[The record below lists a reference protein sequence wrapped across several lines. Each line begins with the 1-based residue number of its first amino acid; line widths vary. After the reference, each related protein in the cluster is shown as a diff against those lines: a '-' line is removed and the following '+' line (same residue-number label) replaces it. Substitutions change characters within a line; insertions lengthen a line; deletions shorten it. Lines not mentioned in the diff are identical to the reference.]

1 MFSDLE
7 VQDLKE
13 WGIILVFLYENFC
26 KVSSSAFL
34 LAPVFWFPLA
44 RVEQTH
50 VLISTLTDIP
60 LSGIFQT
67 AWMVLVLGGVAMRF
81 RFLTQ
86 TMGKQGGKTLS
97 CFCLAP
103 EWSST
108 WERVKMSLWPCYKC
122 GENVYLRHVPAGS
135 KAQVFC
141 RDGELFVASTTFCL
155 LERHG
160 HTEGSEGVV
169 KMPTL

>member
-13 WGIILVFLYENFC
+13 SGVILVFLYESFH

-34 LAPVFWFPLA
+34 FAPVFCFPLVP
-44 RVEQTH
+44 VEQTH
-50 VLISTLTDIP
+50 ILSSTLTNIS
-60 LSGIFQT
+60 LSGISQT
-67 AWMVLVLGGVAMRF
+67 AWMVLVLGGVAMTF

-97 CFCLAP
+97 CFRLAP

-122 GENVYLRHVPAGS
+122 DQNVYPRHVSAVTPA
-135 KAQVFC
+135 
-141 RDGELFVASTTFCL
+141 
-155 LERHG
+155 
-160 HTEGSEGVV
+160 EGTGFL
-169 KMPTL
+169 P